1 VARPA
6 YRFAEP
12 RSTVLIRRS
21 ILAVILVLMPLFAV
35 SSYRAY
41 VQIKSLDLAVPDSVL
56 RDGGRVDAHVV
67 SWGRTFVQLR
77 IELIQGSRVDTLAVK
92 EVPRN
97 WDPVF
102 DFRLRRDSLSVTLT
116 PGDLA
121 RFEPGP
127 ALVRAAARGSMQWLR
142 EPPPQ
147 VRERAVVIA
156 GATR

>member
-6 YRFAEP
+6 YPFAEP
-12 RSTVLIRRS
+12 TSTVLIRRG
-21 ILAVILVLMPLFAV
+21 ILAVLLVLMPLFAM

-41 VQIKSLDLAVPDSVL
+41 VQIKSFDLAVPDTVL
-56 RDGGRVDAHVV
+56 GEGGRVDAHVV
-67 SWGRTFVQLR
+67 SWARTFVQLR
-77 IELIQGSRVDTLAVK
+77 IELIQGARVDTLAIK

-102 DFRLRRDSLSVTLT
+102 DFRPRRDSLTVTLT
-116 PGDLA
+116 PQVLA
-121 RFEPGP
+121 RFQPGP

-147 VRERAVVIA
+147 VRERVVVIT
-156 GATR
+156 GAAR

>member
-1 VARPA
+1 
-6 YRFAEP
+6 
-12 RSTVLIRRS
+12 VL
-21 ILAVILVLMPLFAV
+21 LVLMPLFAM

-41 VQIKSLDLAVPDSVL
+41 VQIKSFDLAVPDTVL
-56 RDGGRVDAHVV
+56 GDGGRIDTHVV

-77 IELIQGSRVDTLAVK
+77 IELIQGPRVDTLAVK

-102 DFRLRRDSLSVTLT
+102 DFRPSQDSLTATLT
-116 PGDLA
+116 PRVLA
-121 RFEPGP
+121 RFQPGP

-147 VRERAVVIA
+147 VRERSVLIA
-156 GATR
+156 GPAR

>member
-1 VARPA
+1 LARPA

-21 ILAVILVLMPLFAV
+21 ILAILLVLMPLFAI

-41 VQIKSLDLAVPDSVL
+41 VQIKSFDLAVPDSLL
-56 RDGGRVDAHVV
+56 RDGGRIDAHVV
-67 SWGRTFVQLR
+67 SWARTFVQLR
-77 IELIQGSRVDTLAVK
+77 IELIQGHRVDTLAIK

-102 DFRLRRDSLSVTLT
+102 DFRPRRDSLTVTLT
-116 PGDLA
+116 PQMLE
-121 RFEPGP
+121 RFQPGP

-147 VRERAVVIA
+147 VRERAVLIA
-156 GATR
+156 GAAR